1 MSDQRSMLS
10 HSFFG
15 PQDSPARPLATSRA
29 LILVRLLTGLVFLL
43 EGIKKF
49 LMVADW
55 GAGRFSRIGI
65 WRPEITAPFVGGVEI
80 LCGALLLVGLLTRIA
95 TMPLLIDITVAIL
108 ATKVPILASKGFWAM
123 EAEARTDYAMLLGL
137 LFLLFA
143 GAGAWFPWAA
153 PGLWSGMGGDELA
166 SSVTAVQLALPV
178 AVGVLGLWA
187 TAAWWRRAEVV

>member
-123 EAEARTDYAMLLGL
+123 EAEARTDYAMLMGL
-137 LFLLFA
+137 LFLLIA
-143 GAGAWFPWAA
+143 GAGAWSVDAKLSA
-153 PGLWSGMGGDELA
+153 RAQRLQQISGRSVSDGGPDQVSKNINE
-166 SSVTAVQLALPV
+166 TK
-178 AVGVLGLWA
+178 
-187 TAAWWRRAEVV
+187 R